1 MGDNLALQNAHAE
14 SPPYIPPRQSAGGSN
29 RNDET
34 NGAVRFLNGAGRN
47 ERPVPARPFTWM
59 DTSSAAS
66 MGQESFGTPMN
77 TSKGSNRL
85 STNPFLRRIWEEK
98 LKKNPFPTWKTKK
111 TQQTD
116 SISQSDVNVREL
128 LEQNNE
134 LGLSALELGD
144 ADFTSLVQVVSCAE
158 QSRRKRRDLETDK
171 RSSLRRSSAALSQ
184 VFPALTAD
192 SSSTDVVSR
201 STVRPEAK
209 LNPSASSSPQV
220 ATAVDSQRCSNC
232 KRVCILSR
240 NPLADHQNFKVP
252 DRVFGLRLPCPLGH
266 IYCIT
271 CMRTIINALT
281 RKSKEQSR
289 SAFDCYQCTTHGHFD
304 WKMPL
309 DILDTVFTP
318 QESSKL
324 RQKLSSHDNPKADL
338 ASAHS
343 PSITVTQ
350 AHQDESN
357 PVVSATSTEVP
368 ASKCGICMEPFHSV
382 TQPVKRPSSKAR
394 YKTPK
399 DQLLDGLVLPCP
411 GSHEYCVICIAR
423 HVEEELGKGSEVKTV
438 FPIRC
443 PECPQ
448 GSWSITNDIAEI
460 ILSSALLERWHLQKL
475 RDSIV
480 KIHCPYPQCS
490 ALVEVPSPER
500 LRDAACPAC
509 YGMICVRCRAPWHT
523 ALTCTEYIER
533 NMAEQL
539 MYDLAKRSGWR
550 RCPQCK
556 IIVERS
562 TGCPHMSCRCGHHFC
577 YRCGSDYVDGSC
589 QQGTECRERPD
600 PSFSTN
606 ENASPAPRVSNR
618 NTSTQSSGVL
628 RSSPNPVFRSN
639 TARRDSVE
647 QLTVPSEDHGYLH
660 STRPLSTAERSSASH
675 RLVKS
680 PIRRAPQSSFKEPQS
695 RRQSTPI
702 SFLSLWSG
710 R

>member
-1 MGDNLALQNAHAE
+1 MGDNLALQSAHAE
-14 SPPYIPPRQSAGGSN
+14 SPPYIPPRQSAGN

-47 ERPVPARPFTWM
+47 ERPAPARPFTWM

-98 LKKNPFPTWKTKK
+98 LKKNPFQTWKTKK

-144 ADFTSLVQVVSCAE
+144 ADFTSLVQVVSSAE

-220 ATAVDSQRCSNC
+220 ATAVDSRRCSNC

-304 WKMPL
+304 WEMPL

-357 PVVSATSTEVP
+357 PVV
-368 ASKCGICMEPFHSV
+368 
-382 TQPVKRPSSKAR
+382 
-394 YKTPK
+394 
-399 DQLLDGLVLPCP
+399 
-411 GSHEYCVICIAR
+411 
-423 HVEEELGKGSEVKTV
+423 
-438 FPIRC
+438 
-443 PECPQ
+443 
-448 GSWSITNDIAEI
+448 
-460 ILSSALLERWHLQKL
+460 SALLERWHLQKL

-523 ALTCTEYIER
+523 ALTCTEYTER

-562 TGCPHMSCRCGHHFC
+562 TDAVTIFAIGVAPTTWT
-577 YRCGSDYVDGSC
+577 VLAN
-589 QQGTECRERPD
+589 REL
-600 PSFSTN
+600 
-606 ENASPAPRVSNR
+606 NAGRGQIRHS
-618 NTSTQSSGVL
+618 
-628 RSSPNPVFRSN
+628 
-639 TARRDSVE
+639 
-647 QLTVPSEDHGYLH
+647 QLMRMHLLH
-660 STRPLSTAERSSASH
+660 
-675 RLVKS
+675 LVS
-680 PIRRAPQSSFKEPQS
+680 PIGTHRRSLAEFSDHPQ
-695 RRQSTPI
+695 TPC
-702 SFLSLWSG
+702 SG
-710 R
+710 AILPEGTQ